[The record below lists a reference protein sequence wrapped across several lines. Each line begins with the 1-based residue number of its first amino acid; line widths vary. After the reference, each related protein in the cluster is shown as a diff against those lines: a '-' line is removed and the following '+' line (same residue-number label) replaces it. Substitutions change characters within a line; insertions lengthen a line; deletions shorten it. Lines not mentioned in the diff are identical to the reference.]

1 VRRWERRMK
10 RRKRKNKI
18 LKATTYIAIFGA
30 LISGCCLD
38 SKSYIPMVILGICLL
53 YISLIALANMD

>member
-1 VRRWERRMK
+1 MK

-38 SKSYIPMVILGICLL
+38 SKSYIPMIILGICLL
-53 YISLIALANMD
+53 WISLIALANMD